1 MLTAS
6 QRIAKKQNVV
16 EPRISIRD
24 EELVHFNCKDVH
36 KNMHIYYMPKKV
48 LLAIKWLELE
58 VGTQISQKSEK
69 LKKRVA

>member
-1 MLTAS
+1 MLTSS

-36 KNMHIYYMPKKV
+36 KNMHIYMPKKV
-48 LLAIKWLELE
+48 LLAIKWLVLE